1 MPSKF
6 CSALAFVLVALAAIA
21 AVDSAASQDLIEYAL
36 MGGFVYP

>member
-6 CSALAFVLVALAAIA
+6 CSALAFVLVTLAAIA